1 MYFCFK
7 GLATNAPRL
16 LVEFEL
22 GLLKLD
28 EKTFFDA
35 VLIAEEFGIGE
46 F

>member
-1 MYFCFK
+1 LFE
-7 GLATNAPRL
+7 GLATNAPRSVL
-16 LVEFEL
+16 EFEL
-22 GLLKLD
+22 GVLNLG